1 MNQVALVK
9 NRYRLEQWTELIRD
23 CRSSGMKIN
32 DWCEAN
38 GVSRNA
44 YFYWLRKVRSE
55 ACRNLPED
63 SGQGSAPA
71 FSRLE
76 VQMPTAGARPSVTV
90 YLPQATVEIQDGIS
104 AQTVEA
110 VLLAL
115 KSVC

>member
-38 GVSRNA
+38 GVSHNA
-44 YFYWLRKVRSE
+44 YFYWLRKVRAE
-55 ACRNLPED
+55 ACRNLPAD
-63 SGQGSAPA
+63 AGQGNAPA

-76 VQMPTAGARPSVTV
+76 VQVLATGSHPAVTV